1 MTDFLEEA
9 LADIDSVFFQE
20 FVEQH
25 KIDGKPFDVVPYAGT
40 TELSEIPQAAYRS
53 SRTSGGGDGDGMQ
66 FVFSPQIIAYGKADR
81 AEIEQIMREQFEKFK
96 AEVKKEIKEEQRREQ
111 RTKYA

>member
-25 KIDGKPFDVVPYAGT
+25 KIDGKPFDVVPYEMTLKERKAHWEAGAKQNFDQGLT
-40 TELSEIPQAAYRS
+40 CPQS
-53 SRTSGGGDGDGMQ
+53 SSSFARKITAR
-66 FVFSPQIIAYGKADR
+66 PQR
-81 AEIEQIMREQFEKFK
+81 LES
-96 AEVKKEIKEEQRREQ
+96 
-111 RTKYA
+111 

>member
-25 KIDGKPFDVVPYAGT
+25 KIDGKPFDVVPYEMT
-40 TELSEIPQAAYRS
+40 LKERKRS
-53 SRTSGGGDGDGMQ
+53 TDCWRNRPACKACSKRNFCPGRRAR
-66 FVFSPQIIAYGKADR
+66 IALADR
-81 AEIEQIMREQFEKFK
+81 EEIL
-96 AEVKKEIKEEQRREQ
+96 
-111 RTKYA
+111 

>member
-25 KIDGKPFDVVPYAGT
+25 KIDGKPFDVVPYEMTLPVHKAVLHSQGR
-40 TELSEIPQAAYRS
+40 LRHGPK
-53 SRTSGGGDGDGMQ
+53 GW
-66 FVFSPQIIAYGKADR
+66 KADG
-81 AEIEQIMREQFEKFK
+81 
-96 AEVKKEIKEEQRREQ
+96 VRRNLLHDQ
-111 RTKYA
+111 KLPDGARVVPGGT

>member
-1 MTDFLEEA
+1 MLLFRLPEN
-9 LADIDSVFFQE
+9 LNV
-20 FVEQH
+20 
-25 KIDGKPFDVVPYAGT
+25 
-40 TELSEIPQAAYRS
+40 YRS

-66 FVFSPQIIAYGKADR
+66 FVFSPQITAYGKADR

-96 AEVKKEIKEEQRREQ
+96 AEIKQEIKEEQRREQ

>member
-25 KIDGKPFDVVPYAGT
+25 KIDGKPFDVVPYEMTLKERKAQLG
-40 TELSEIPQAAYRS
+40 SRS
-53 SRTSGGGDGDGMQ
+53 
-66 FVFSPQIIAYGKADR
+66 
-81 AEIEQIMREQFEKFK
+81 K
-96 AEVKKEIKEEQRREQ
+96 AEL
-111 RTKYA
+111 

>member
-25 KIDGKPFDVVPYAGT
+25 KIDGKPFDVVPYEMTLKERKAHWEAG
-40 TELSEIPQAAYRS
+40 A
-53 SRTSGGGDGDGMQ
+53 
-66 FVFSPQIIAYGKADR
+66 
-81 AEIEQIMREQFEKFK
+81 K
-96 AEVKKEIKEEQRREQ
+96 AEL
-111 RTKYA
+111 

>member
-25 KIDGKPFDVVPYAGT
+25 KIDGKPFDVVPYEMTLKERKAHW
-40 TELSEIPQAAYRS
+40 EQEQ
-53 SRTSGGGDGDGMQ
+53 SRTLTRD
-66 FVFSPQIIAYGKADR
+66 FTCPQSSSSFARKITAR
-81 AEIEQIMREQFEKFK
+81 P
-96 AEVKKEIKEEQRREQ
+96 QRLES
-111 RTKYA
+111 